1 MQYPFPYKNSSG
13 DTTSGGSTNLDPT
26 FNATT
31 TDTLLVTGNSTF
43 QGIIDAEIIVGTL
56 ISGSNFTGQES
67 KAGLSTT
74 SQKNTSTNNAAYA
87 GLEAINNNNG
97 TVGLYSYGSSHATR
111 PTSAW
116 LETANP
122 LKVKGSTTSLFA
134 GTNENL
140 ICSGTNVQLP
150 FLTASRPVATDGSF
164 NLVSASITGTGSTVL
179 QTSPTLITP
188 TLGAASATSLN
199 LSGTL
204 NCTTATATGVVS
216 GSKFRG
222 EENAAG
228 FSASYQK
235 NSNSAGSAS
244 IAVFNNA
251 DSDLSLS
258 ITGTTSSNKATIS
271 TDRPLEIISDSSITL
286 TGTVI
291 ANSLS
296 PSLPVSTN
304 ASKNLVSASVTGT
317 GSTVLQ
323 TSPTLITPTL
333 GAATG
338 TSLQLSGLTASYSVH
353 TDASKNLVSVFNTGS
368 GNNVMSASPTF
379 TGTIQCAGINGSLN
393 WTTTGT
399 LAARTSLGLSGTTSG
414 TVTIACQNTAGTYNF
429 NLPITSGSSG
439 DVLTSAGGGSS
450 AMTWTGSTG
459 TGNLVRAAGP
469 TLTGTLNCGAIVS
482 TGTVSGTGYVGN
494 STGLA
499 SAGNIGEITTTAQ
512 TTALTNGIHYY
523 TFTGTA
529 NTTSWADVVTGPTLT
544 PGLYACHA
552 QVYVDCQ
559 TANRLLQWNFAMGGT
574 RCFGPWVVAVANT
587 GYVSAGFTKIIRVT
601 ANQVITL
608 QGIVNSAA
616 TLTDTMNCISITR
629 IG

>member
-1 MQYPFPYKNSSG
+1 MLIIKMPNGDTPMQYPFPYKNSSG

-26 FNATT
+26 FIATT
-31 TDTLLVTGNSTF
+31 TGTLLVTGNSTF

-188 TLGAASATSLN
+188 TLGAASGTSLN

-204 NCTTATATGVVS
+204 GCATATATGVVS

-222 EENAAG
+222 EESAAG
-228 FSASYQK
+228 FSTSYQK

-244 IAVFNNA
+244 VSVFNNA

-271 TDRPLEIISDSSITL
+271 TDRPLEIISDSSISL
-286 TGTVI
+286 IGTVI
-291 ANSLS
+291 VDSLS
-296 PSLPVSTN
+296 PSLPVSTD
-304 ASKNLVSASVTGT
+304 ASNNLVSASVTGS

-333 GAATG
+333 GAAVG
-338 TSLQLSGLTASYSVH
+338 TSLQLTGLTASQSVH
-353 TDASKNLVSVFNTGS
+353 TDASKNLISVTNTGT
-368 GNNVMSASPTF
+368 GNNVMSASPTL
-379 TGTIQCAGINGSLN
+379 TGTIQCAGING
-393 WTTTGT
+393 TADFVTTGT
-399 LAARTSLGLSGTTSG
+399 MTARTTQAITGSTSG
-414 TVTIACQNTAGTYNF
+414 AVNISVQNAAGSYNFLLPTTAG
-429 NLPITSGSSG
+429 SSRE
-439 DVLTSAGGGSS
+439 LLASGGGAS
-450 AMTWTGSTG
+450 AMTWLGPEIISLLKSVAQVIPGNTTTIVTWDTTVFTSGSPGLTNSSGVFTNSNPYGVYVLVTYGIDGPPTTAAFIQSQLVDQAGNYYCASTETPTSGRNYSVRGSAVVFLPATTG
-459 TGNLVRAAGP
+459 TISLQIFS
-469 TLTGTLNCGAIVS
+469 LGAS
-482 TGTVSGTGYVGN
+482 YTVNGGTGDG
-494 STGLA
+494 S
-499 SAGNIGEITTTAQ
+499 SRIQ
-512 TTALTNGIHYY
+512 LTI
-523 TFTGTA
+523 
-529 NTTSWADVVTGPTLT
+529 L
-544 PGLYACHA
+544 
-552 QVYVDCQ
+552 
-559 TANRLLQWNFAMGGT
+559 
-574 RCFGPWVVAVANT
+574 
-587 GYVSAGFTKIIRVT
+587 K
-601 ANQVITL
+601 
-608 QGIVNSAA
+608 
-616 TLTDTMNCISITR
+616 
-629 IG
+629 

>member
-1 MQYPFPYKNSSG
+1 MPNGDTPMQYPFPYKNSSG

-26 FNATT
+26 FIATT
-31 TDTLLVTGNSTF
+31 TGTLLVTGNSTF
-43 QGIIDAEIIVGTL
+43 QGIIDAEIIVGTF

-74 SQKNTSTNNAAYA
+74 SQKNASTNNTAYA

-116 LETANP
+116 LETVNP

-150 FLTASRPVATDGSF
+150 FLTASRPVFTDGSF
-164 NLVSASITGTGSTVL
+164 NLVSASITGSGSTVL

-188 TLGAASATSLN
+188 TLGVASGTSLQ

-222 EENAAG
+222 EESTAG
-228 FSASYQK
+228 FSSSYQK

-244 IAVFNNA
+244 VAVFNNA

-258 ITGTTSSNKATIS
+258 ISGTTSSNTATIS
-271 TDRPLEIISDSSITL
+271 TDRPLEIISDSSISL
-286 TGTVI
+286 IGTVI
-291 ANSLS
+291 ADSLS
-296 PSLPVSTN
+296 PSLPVSTD
-304 ASKNLVSASVTGT
+304 ASKNLVSASVTGS

-368 GNNVMSASPTF
+368 GNNVMSASPTLTGTLSCAALTTSGVVTHDNLTASYSVHTNASKQLVSVFNTGSGNNVMSASPTF

-393 WTTTGT
+393 FVT
-399 LAARTSLGLSGTTSG
+399 AG
-414 TVTIACQNTAGTYNF
+414 TVT
-429 NLPITSGSSG
+429 GS
-439 DVLTSAGGGSS
+439 
-450 AMTWTGSTG
+450 
-459 TGNLVRAAGP
+459 
-469 TLTGTLNCGAIVS
+469 
-482 TGTVSGTGYVGN
+482 GYVGN

-512 TTALTNGIHYY
+512 TTALTDGIHYY

-574 RCFGPWVVAVANT
+574 RCFGPWVVMVHNV

-601 ANQVITL
+601 ASQAITL

>member
-1 MQYPFPYKNSSG
+1 MLPIKMPNGDTPMQYPFPYKNASG
-13 DTTSGGSTNLDPT
+13 EGGSQQSTNPT
-26 FNATT
+26 FVATT
-31 TDTLLVTGNSTF
+31 TQSLLVTGN
-43 QGIIDAEIIVGTL
+43 AEVDGVLTVATLVADTIGGQRFVGQQNVN
-56 ISGSNFTGQES
+56 SGSI
-67 KAGLSTT
+67 T
-74 SQKNTSTNNAAYA
+74 SQTNTSTGNAAFGA
-87 GLEAINNNNG
+87 VEAKNNTG
-97 TVGLYSYGSSHATR
+97 QILGMYMYGSNHATK
-111 PTSAW
+111 P
-116 LETANP
+116 N
-122 LKVKGSTTSLFA
+122 FA
-134 GTNENL
+134 EIQAIGRDLNIL
-140 ICSGTNVQLP
+140 
-150 FLTASRPVATDGSF
+150 A
-164 NLVSASITGTGSTVL
+164 STV
-179 QTSPTLITP
+179 SI
-188 TLGAASATSLN
+188 
-199 LSGTL
+199 GTL
-204 NCTTATATGVVS
+204 NCATVTATGVVS

-244 IAVFNNA
+244 VSVFNNA

-296 PSLPVSTN
+296 PSLPVSTD
-304 ASKNLVSASVTGT
+304 ASNNLVSASVTGT

-379 TGTIQCAGINGSLN
+379 TGTIQCAGITGSLN

-399 LAARTSLGLSGTTSG
+399 LAARTSLGLSGNTSG

-429 NLPITSGSSG
+429 NLPTTSGSSG

-469 TLTGTLNCGAIVS
+469 TLTGTLNCGPVVS

-499 SAGNIGEITTTAQ
+499 SAGNIGEILFNASTTLTNAVNYYYQNTTAVNVA
-512 TTALTNGIHYY
+512 TFGDVLSTASLS
-523 TFTGTA
+523 A
-529 NTTSWADVVTGPTLT
+529 
-544 PGLYACHA
+544 GLYMCVANG
-552 QVYVDCQ
+552 YVECQ
-559 TANRLLQWNFAMGGT
+559 TANRLLQWNFSTGGV
-574 RCFGPWVVAVANT
+574 RCAAPWVWFT
-587 GYVSAGFTKIIRVT
+587 TSSSYVSYSFTKIIRLT
-601 ANQVITL
+601 ATQTITL
-608 QGIVNSAA
+608 QGVVNSAA
-616 TLTDTMNCISITR
+616 TLVDSTNCVCITR

>member
-1 MQYPFPYKNSSG
+1 MLPIKMPNGDTPMQYPFPYKNASG
-13 DTTSGGSTNLDPT
+13 EGGSQQSTNPT
-26 FNATT
+26 FVATT
-31 TDTLLVTGNSTF
+31 TQSLLVTGN
-43 QGIIDAEIIVGTL
+43 AEVDGVLTVATLVADTVGGQRFVGQQNVN
-56 ISGSNFTGQES
+56 SGSI
-67 KAGLSTT
+67 T
-74 SQKNTSTNNAAYA
+74 SQTNTSTGNAAFGA
-87 GLEAINNNNG
+87 IEAKNNTG
-97 TVGLYSYGSSHATR
+97 QILGMYMYGSNHATKPNFAEIQAIGR
-111 PTSAW
+111 DLNILASTVSID
-116 LETANP
+116 
-122 LKVKGSTTSLFA
+122 TTSIGVSQSLQ
-134 GTNENL
+134 TNGSKQ
-140 ICSGTNVQLP
+140 IVGVTN
-150 FLTASRPVATDGSF
+150 
-164 NLVSASITGTGSTVL
+164 TGTGNNVMSA
-179 QTSPTLITP
+179 SPTLT
-188 TLGAASATSLN
+188 
-199 LSGTL
+199 GTL
-204 NCTTATATGVVS
+204 NCAAVTATGVVS

-222 EENAAG
+222 EESAAG
-228 FSASYQK
+228 FSSSYQK

-258 ITGTTSSNKATIS
+258 ISGTTSSNKATIS
-271 TDRPLEIISDSSITL
+271 TNRPLEIISDSTITL

-296 PSLPVSTN
+296 PSLPVSTDG
-304 ASKNLVSASVTGT
+304 SKNLVSASVTGS

-338 TSLQLSGLTASYSVH
+338 TSLQLSGLTASQSVH
-353 TDASKNLVSVFNTGS
+353 TDASKNLVSVVNTGS
-368 GNNVMSASPTF
+368 GNNVMSASPT
-379 TGTIQCAGINGSLN
+379 
-393 WTTTGT
+393 
-399 LAARTSLGLSGTTSG
+399 
-414 TVTIACQNTAGTYNF
+414 
-429 NLPITSGSSG
+429 
-439 DVLTSAGGGSS
+439 
-450 AMTWTGSTG
+450 
-459 TGNLVRAAGP
+459 
-469 TLTGTLNCGAIVS
+469 LTGTLNCGPVVS

-574 RCFGPWVVAVANT
+574 RCFGPWVMMVHNV

-601 ANQVITL
+601 ANAVITL
-608 QGIVNSAA
+608 QGVVNSAA
-616 TLTDTMNCISITR
+616 TLVDSTNCICITR

>member
-1 MQYPFPYKNSSG
+1 MLPIKMPNGDTPMQYPFPYKNASG
-13 DTTSGGSTNLDPT
+13 EGGSQQSTNPT
-26 FNATT
+26 FVATT
-31 TDTLLVTGNSTF
+31 TQSLLVTGNAEVDGVLTVATLVADTIGGQRFVGQQNVNSGSITSQTNTSNGNAAF
-43 QGIIDAEIIVGTL
+43 GAIEAKNNTGQILGMYMYGSNHATKPNFAEIQAIGRDLNILASTVSIDTTSIGVSQSLQTNGSKQIVGV
-56 ISGSNFTGQES
+56 
-67 KAGLSTT
+67 
-74 SQKNTSTNNAAYA
+74 TN
-87 GLEAINNNNG
+87 
-97 TVGLYSYGSSHATR
+97 
-111 PTSAW
+111 
-116 LETANP
+116 
-122 LKVKGSTTSLFA
+122 
-134 GTNENL
+134 
-140 ICSGTNVQLP
+140 
-150 FLTASRPVATDGSF
+150 
-164 NLVSASITGTGSTVL
+164 TGTGNNVMSA
-179 QTSPTLITP
+179 SPTLTG
-188 TLGAASATSLN
+188 TLGCATV
-199 LSGTL
+199 
-204 NCTTATATGVVS
+204 TATGVVS

-222 EENAAG
+222 EESAAG
-228 FSASYQK
+228 FSTSYQK

-271 TDRPLEIISDSSITL
+271 TDRPLEIISDSSISL
-286 TGTVI
+286 IGAVI
-291 ANSLS
+291 ADSLS
-296 PSLPVSTN
+296 PSLPVSTD
-304 ASKNLVSASVTGT
+304 ASNNLVSASVTGT

-414 TVTIACQNTAGTYNF
+414 TVTIACQSTAGTYNF
-429 NLPITSGSSG
+429 NLPTTSGSSG

-469 TLTGTLNCGAIVS
+469 TLTGTLNCGAVVS

-494 STGLA
+494 SAGLA
-499 SAGNIGEITTTAQ
+499 SAGNIGEILFNASTTLTNAVNYYYQNTTAVNVA
-512 TTALTNGIHYY
+512 TFGDLLSTASLS
-523 TFTGTA
+523 A
-529 NTTSWADVVTGPTLT
+529 
-544 PGLYACHA
+544 GLYMCVANG
-552 QVYVDCQ
+552 YVDCQ
-559 TANRLLQWNFAMGGT
+559 TANRLLQWNFSTGGV
-574 RCFGPWVVAVANT
+574 RCAAPWVWFTAST
-587 GYVSAGFTKIIRVT
+587 GYVSYSFTKIIRLT
-601 ANQVITL
+601 ATQTITL
-608 QGIVNSAA
+608 QGVVNSAS
-616 TLTDTMNCISITR
+616 TLVDSTNCICITR